1 MNLYSSDKPVQ
12 DKDQDRFQRYGFSK
26 RIAETIIQRNQDDGV
41 VIGIYGAWGEGKTS
55 VLNFIKNELDNH
67 ENINTISLN
76 PWRYNDEDSL
86 IKNFLKKI
94 ADVLG
99 KEIES
104 KKEKLGAFV
113 EKYGTI
119 GTIIGKDVS
128 EIGKNLGAVELEI
141 LKSRIDEFLNESES
155 KLVIFVDDIDRLDK
169 QEIYSLFRLV
179 KLTADFTK
187 TTYILSFDEKMV
199 ASAIGKRFG
208 GGNKKSGKNFLEK
221 IIQVPLQIPRAQ
233 PEDLQQYCFDLINNA
248 ISENKI
254 DLKENEA
261 QRFAPEFS
269 RNILLRLNTPRLA
282 VRYGNSLSF
291 AFPLLNG
298 EVNLGDL
305 MLIEALKV
313 FYPKH
318 YEFVKHNS
326 SYFLSSYDSHYGNIL
341 ENKEAKKKELEEHLE
356 KLGKSLTSR
365 ERKAALNLLKEL
377 FPRLKEAFE
386 NSFHH
391 NGPLEWYKA
400 KRIVSPE
407 YFNRYFSYCVLKGE
421 ISDVSFD
428 SFIATAK
435 EKQADEIK
443 QSLKD
448 LIKSSSAKNFLHKIR
463 SLEEDLDWETSK
475 KIGIVIGLSGEL
487 FPEDNS
493 VFNFGFDRTN
503 SQAAIFVYHLIKNHN
518 NKEEKLELAI
528 EILKTAQPFDFAQN
542 INYWF
547 RSGESEEDKIF
558 TLEEYNKLAIV
569 SINRALQE
577 AADEPIF
584 EKFHEATWY
593 ILESWHELKKQ
604 EFDEYI
610 KNILNKNPL
619 KVLSLLESFTP
630 EMRSS
635 NHPAPYKANFK
646 KVHFDRFKQ
655 TLDKDYVHQLIIDNY
670 GVELQKEEVRF
681 PDMENTQTGINIL
694 RQYKHWYDLEQK
706 EELEKEKNG
715 L

>member
-1 MNLYSSDKPVQ
+1 MNLYSSDKPVLNEN
-12 DKDQDRFQRYGFSK
+12 QDRFQRYGYSK

-55 VLNFIKNELDNH
+55 VLNFIKKELANH
-67 ENINTISLN
+67 ENILTISLN

-99 KEIES
+99 KELET

-119 GTIIGKDVS
+119 GAIIGKDIS
-128 EIGKNLGAVELEI
+128 EIGKNIGAVELEI

-169 QEIYSLFRLV
+169 QEIYALFRLV

-208 GGNKKSGKNFLEK
+208 EGNKKSGKNFLEK

-233 PEDLQQYCFDLINNA
+233 PADLEQYCFDLINSA
-248 ISENKI
+248 IRENET
-254 DLKENEA
+254 DLKESEA
-261 QRFAPEFS
+261 QRFESEFS

-291 AFPLLNG
+291 AFPLLDG
-298 EVNLGDL
+298 EVNLADL

-326 SYFLSSYDSHYGNIL
+326 SYFLSSYDSHSVSIL
-341 ENKEAKKKELEEHLE
+341 ENKEAKKKELQEHLE
-356 KLGKSLTSR
+356 ILGKSLTNR
-365 ERKAALNLLKEL
+365 ERKAVLDLLKEL

-386 NSFHH
+386 NSFYHR
-391 NGPLEWYKA
+391 GPLEWYKA

-428 SFIATAK
+428 SFISIAK
-435 EKQADEIK
+435 EMEIEEVK
-443 QSLKD
+443 QSLEK
-448 LIKSSSAKNFLHKIR
+448 LIKSSSAKNFLHRIR

-475 KIGIVIGLSGEL
+475 KIAVAIGMSGEL

-493 VFNFGFDRTN
+493 VFNFGFDQTN
-503 SQAAIFVYHLIKNHN
+503 SQAAIFVYQLIKNHKN
-518 NKEEKLELAI
+518 QEQKLELAE
-528 EILKTAQPFDFAQN
+528 EIIKTAQPFDFSQT

-547 RSGESEEDKIF
+547 RSGETEEDKIF
-558 TLEEYNKLAIV
+558 SLDEYNSLALV

-577 AADEPIF
+577 AEDIPIF

-593 ILESWHELKKQ
+593 LLESWHEIKKE

-619 KVLSLLESFTP
+619 KVQSLLESFTP

-655 TLDKDYVHQLIIDNY
+655 TFDKDYIYQLIIENY
-670 GVELQKEEVRF
+670 GKELPKEEVRF

-694 RQYKHWYDLEQK
+694 RQYKYWYDKDDESQK
-706 EELEKEKNG
+706 K
-715 L
+715 

>member
-1 MNLYSSDKPVQ
+1 MNLYSSDKPVINI
-12 DKDQDRFQRYGFSK
+12 DQDRFQRYGFSK

-55 VLNFIKNELDNH
+55 VLNFIKKELDEH
-67 ENINTISLN
+67 ENILTISLN

-99 KEIES
+99 KELET

-113 EKYGTI
+113 GKYGTI
-119 GTIIGKDVS
+119 GAIIGKDVS
-128 EIGKNLGAVELEI
+128 EIGKNLGAVELET

-169 QEIYSLFRLV
+169 QEIYALFRLV

-208 GGNKKSGKNFLEK
+208 EGNKKSGKNFLEK

-233 PEDLQQYCFDLINNA
+233 SADLQQYCFDLINNA
-248 ISENKI
+248 IRENKT
-254 DLKENEA
+254 DLKESEA
-261 QRFAPEFS
+261 QRFASEFS

-291 AFPLLNG
+291 AFPLLDG
-298 EVNLGDL
+298 EVNLADL

-313 FYPKH
+313 FYAKH

-326 SYFLSSYDSHYGNIL
+326 SYFLSSYDSHSGSLL
-341 ENKEAKKKELEEHLE
+341 ENKEAKKKELQEHLE
-356 KLGKSLTSR
+356 ILGKSLTNR
-365 ERKAALNLLKEL
+365 ERKAVLDLLKEL

-391 NGPLEWYKA
+391 RGSLEWYKA

-428 SFIATAK
+428 SFISIAK
-435 EKQADEIK
+435 EMEIEEVK
-443 QSLKD
+443 QSLEK
-448 LIKSSSAKNFLHKIR
+448 LIKSSSAKNFLHRIR

-475 KIGIVIGLSGEL
+475 KIAVAIGMSGEL

-503 SQAAIFVYHLIKNHN
+503 SQAAIFVYQLIKNHKN
-518 NKEEKLELAI
+518 QEQKLELAE
-528 EILKTAQPFDFAQN
+528 EIIKTAQPFDFSQT

-547 RSGESEEDKIF
+547 RAGETEEDKIF
-558 TLEEYNKLAIV
+558 SLDNYNSLALV

-577 AADEPIF
+577 ARDIPIF

-593 ILESWHELKKQ
+593 LLESWHELKKE

-610 KNILNKNPL
+610 KNILNKSPL
-619 KVLSLLESFTP
+619 KVQSLLESFTP

-635 NHPAPYKANFK
+635 NHPAPYKANFI

-655 TLDKDYVHQLIIDNY
+655 TFDKDYMYQLIMENY
-670 GVELQKEEVRF
+670 GEELPKEEVRF

-706 EELEKEKNG
+706 AEIEKEKNG

>member
-1 MNLYSSDKPVQ
+1 MNLYSSDKPVIN
-12 DKDQDRFQRYGFSK
+12 KDQDRFQRYGFSK

-55 VLNFIKNELDNH
+55 VLNFIKKELDEQ
-67 ENINTISLN
+67 ENILTISLN

-99 KEIES
+99 KKLET

-119 GTIIGKDVS
+119 GAIIGKDVS
-128 EIGKNLGAVELEI
+128 EIGKNLGAVELET

-169 QEIYSLFRLV
+169 QEIYALFRLV

-208 GGNKKSGKNFLEK
+208 EGNKKSGKNFLEK

-233 PEDLQQYCFDLINNA
+233 PDDLQQYCFDLINNA
-248 ISENKI
+248 IRENKT
-254 DLKENEA
+254 DLKESEA
-261 QRFAPEFS
+261 QRFASEFS

-291 AFPLLNG
+291 AFPLLDG

-341 ENKEAKKKELEEHLE
+341 ENKESKKKELQEHLE
-356 KLGKSLTSR
+356 ILGKSLTNR
-365 ERKAALNLLKEL
+365 ERKAALDLLKEL

-386 NSFHH
+386 NSFYHR
-391 NGPLEWYKA
+391 GPLEWYKA
-400 KRIVSPE
+400 KRVVSPE

-428 SFIATAK
+428 SFISIAK
-435 EKQADEIK
+435 EMEIEEVK
-443 QSLKD
+443 QSLEK
-448 LIKSSSAKNFLHKIR
+448 LIKSSSAKNFLHRIR

-475 KIGIVIGLSGEL
+475 KIAVAIDMSGDL

-493 VFNFGFDRTN
+493 VFNFGFDQTN
-503 SQAAIFVYHLIKNHN
+503 TQAAIFVYQLIKNHKN
-518 NKEEKLELAI
+518 HEQKLELAE
-528 EILKTAQPFDFAQN
+528 EIIKTAQPFDFSQT

-547 RSGESEEDKIF
+547 RSGETEENKIF
-558 TLEEYNKLAIV
+558 SLNEYNSLALV

-577 AADEPIF
+577 AGDIPIF

-593 ILESWHELKKQ
+593 LLESWNELKKE
-604 EFDEYI
+604 EFDDYI
-610 KNILNKNPL
+610 KSILNKSPL

-655 TLDKDYVHQLIIDNY
+655 TFDKAYIYQLIMENY
-670 GVELQKEEVRF
+670 GEELPKEEVRF

-706 EELEKEKNG
+706 EEKEKEKNG

>member
-12 DKDQDRFQRYGFSK
+12 NEHQDRFQRYGYSK

-55 VLNFIKNELDNH
+55 VLNFIKIELANH
-67 ENINTISLN
+67 ENILTISLN

-86 IKNFLKKI
+86 IKNFLKII
-94 ADVLG
+94 AEVLG
-99 KEIES
+99 KELET

-113 EKYGTI
+113 EKYGAI
-119 GTIIGKDVS
+119 GAIIGKDVS
-128 EIGKNLGAVELEI
+128 EVGKNLGAVELET
-141 LKSRIDEFLNESES
+141 LKYRIDEFLNESES
-155 KLVIFVDDIDRLDK
+155 KLVIFIDDIDRLDK
-169 QEIYSLFRLV
+169 QEIYALFRLV

-208 GGNKKSGKNFLEK
+208 KGNKKSGKNFLEK

-233 PEDLQQYCFDLINNA
+233 PDDLQQYCFDLINNA
-248 ISENKI
+248 IRENET
-254 DLKENEA
+254 DLKESEA
-261 QRFAPEFS
+261 QRFASEFS

-291 AFPLLNG
+291 AFPLLDG
-298 EVNLGDL
+298 EVNLADL

-326 SYFLSSYDSHYGNIL
+326 SYFLSSYDSHSGSIL
-341 ENKEAKKKELEEHLE
+341 ENKEAKKKELQEHLDI
-356 KLGKSLTSR
+356 LGKSLTNR
-365 ERKAALNLLKEL
+365 ERKAVLDLLKEL

-386 NSFHH
+386 NSFYHR
-391 NGPLEWYKA
+391 GPLEWYKA
-400 KRIVSPE
+400 KRIASPE

-428 SFIATAK
+428 SFILIAK
-435 EKQADEIK
+435 EMEIEEVK
-443 QSLKD
+443 QSLEK
-448 LIKSSSAKNFLHKIR
+448 LIKSSSAKNYLHRIR

-475 KIGIVIGLSGEL
+475 KIAVAIGMSGEL

-493 VFNFGFDRTN
+493 VFNFGFDQTN
-503 SQAAIFVYHLIKNHN
+503 SQAAIFVYQLIKNHMN
-518 NKEEKLELAI
+518 QEQKLELAEQI
-528 EILKTAQPFDFAQN
+528 IKTAQPFDFAQT

-558 TLEEYNKLAIV
+558 SLDEYNSLALV
-569 SINRALQE
+569 SINRALRE
-577 AADEPIF
+577 AGDIPIF
-584 EKFHEATWY
+584 EKFHDSTWY
-593 ILESWHELKKQ
+593 LFESWHELKKE

-610 KNILNKNPL
+610 KNILNKSPL
-619 KVLSLLESFTP
+619 KVLSLIKSFTP
-630 EMRSS
+630 KMSSS
-635 NHPAPYKANFK
+635 NHPAPYKANFEK
-646 KVHFDRFKQ
+646 IHFDRFKQ
-655 TLDKDYVHQLIIDNY
+655 TFDKDYIYQLILENY
-670 GVELQKEEVRF
+670 GEELPKEEVRF

-706 EELEKEKNG
+706 EEIEKEKNG